1 MTTLTLNIT
10 YVGNATADQV
20 PTPREVLENHQSFA
34 DELRK
39 PELSDLV
46 MANIL
51 EEHVNLTAR
60 DQLNATGTFKCPSYP
75 AESVN
80 DQGHT
85 VRNVTYIVENMESVA
100 GLTTENAFEMSNTII
115 PNEAVTCGIGDY
127 IRWRNLYYSKYYT
140 ATFTATTA

>member
-10 YVGNATADQV
+10 YVGNTTADQV
-20 PTPREVLENHQSFA
+20 PTPREVLENHLPLA
-34 DELRK
+34 DASRT
-39 PELSDLV
+39 PELPDLV
-46 MANIL
+46 ISDVVMQHN
-51 EEHVNLTAR
+51 NLTAR
-60 DQLNATGTFKCPSYP
+60 DELNAGGTFKCPSYP

-115 PNEAVTCGIGDY
+115 PNEAVAYGVGDY